1 MIALIDCN
9 SFYCSCERLFRPDLA
24 TTPIVVL
31 SNNDGCAVSRTD
43 EAKALGV
50 KMGQPYFEFKHLC
63 KGSGLVVFSSNFSL
77 YTNISDRVM
86 GTLAELAPQIEVYS
100 VDEAFLNLSS
110 FKNVDLFTHGVTIK
124 NAIEQNIGI
133 PVGVG
138 IAKTKALAKVAN
150 KLAKKKKSIGVVVLN
165 NQSEIDNALKIF
177 PVEDLWGVGKASAL
191 KMKVLGIKTAYDLAY
206 YKNEKL
212 ILKTFTK
219 TGLMIKHELL
229 GIPCHIFGAE
239 VEKKKEIMCSR
250 TFSSAKYDINSLK
263 EAVANYVTLAAQK
276 MRRQGSACSRIE
288 VFFYTSPYQEMARD
302 SVFDFYKLSIPT
314 LDTLYLIECA
324 LKLVQANFKNGY
336 GYKKAGIK
344 LSAFS
349 DHSLM
354 QLGLFDNQVINSE
367 RESLMN
373 IMDKINIREGDFTI
387 KSAACGSDGKAWEM
401 NRDHKSGRFLSSWNS
416 LCKVK

>member
-1 MIALIDCN
+1 
-9 SFYCSCERLFRPDLA
+9 
-24 TTPIVVL
+24 
-31 SNNDGCAVSRTD
+31 
-43 EAKALGV
+43 
-50 KMGQPYFEFKHLC
+50 
-63 KGSGLVVFSSNFSL
+63 
-77 YTNISDRVM
+77 
-86 GTLAELAPQIEVYS
+86 
-100 VDEAFLNLSS
+100 
-110 FKNVDLFTHGVTIK
+110 
-124 NAIEQNIGI
+124 
-133 PVGVG
+133 
-138 IAKTKALAKVAN
+138 
-150 KLAKKKKSIGVVVLN
+150 
-165 NQSEIDNALKIF
+165 
-177 PVEDLWGVGKASAL
+177 
-191 KMKVLGIKTAYDLAY
+191 
-206 YKNEKL
+206 
-212 ILKTFTK
+212 
-219 TGLMIKHELL
+219 MIKHELL
-229 GIPCHIFGAE
+229 GIPCHVFGAE

-250 TFSSAKYDINSLK
+250 TFSSAKYDIYSLK

-288 VFFYTSPYQEMARD
+288 VFFHTSPYQETARD
-302 SVFDFYKLSIPT
+302 SVFDFCKLSIPT

-354 QLGLFDNQVINSE
+354 QLGLFDNEVINLK

-416 LCKVK
+416 LCQVK